1 MKSDRDLAWH
11 VGSTIRRMRRERR
24 LSVSAAADLA
34 GVSRQTLSC
43 QENGQYLPSLLTL
56 FKLLAAFGFSWQEF
70 GEMLTPDARAR
81 R

>member
-1 MKSDRDLAWH
+1 MKADRDLAWQ

-56 FKLLAAFGFSWQEF
+56 IKILAALGYSWGEF
-70 GEMLTPDARAR
+70 GRMLAPDASR
-81 R
+81 RP